1 MDQLTTTPFG
11 QRPVTAALLQR
22 ASAAQGPAEIP
33 HCDKWQLFRAL
44 CTARQRFNLSDRDLT
59 VLNALLSFHKGTSL
73 SDNANLVVFPS
84 NRALGERAHGMAES
98 TLRRHLAVLV
108 RSGLICRHD
117 SPNGK
122 RYAARDRDG
131 EIIRAFGFSLRPLL
145 QHARQITDTAIEV
158 QADAARLK
166 QLGTDVTLLNRDAT
180 KLAEYGVEAGISGP
194 WQVLQDELAEISR
207 HKRRKLGYDLLS
219 ELGDKLRALLHRI
232 RHYLFKADDMSGSD
246 NETERHYQSSHK
258 DSYESELVIETE
270 VSGTDSTS
278 VSSALSEE
286 PTALEPNC
294 RQPNLPL
301 GLVLKACP
309 DVLPYAS
316 HPVQHW
322 HELVGLMASVR
333 GYMGISPD
341 AWADA
346 QRVMGAEV
354 AAITVA
360 AILQRVDDIRSPGGY
375 LRSLTNKSAAGGF
388 SPGPMVMALLSPAKQ
403 A

>member
-22 ASAAQGPAEIP
+22 ASAARATAEIP

-59 VLNALLSFHKGTSL
+59 VLNALLSFHKGPSL

-131 EIIRAFGFSLRPLL
+131 EIVRAFGFSLRPLL
-145 QHARQITDTAIEV
+145 QHARQITDTSIEV

-166 QLGTDVTLLNRDAT
+166 RLGEEVSLLNRDAV
-180 KLAEYGVEAGISGP
+180 KLAEYGIETGISAP
-194 WQVLQDELAEISR
+194 WQTLQDELTEISK
-207 HKRRKLGYDLLS
+207 HKRRKLGYALLS
-219 ELGDKLRALLHRI
+219 ELGDKLRTLLQRI
-232 RHYLFKADDMSGSD
+232 RHYLFKAEDLSGSD
-246 NETERHYQSSHK
+246 SETERHYQSSHK
-258 DSYESELVIETE
+258 DFYESELVIETQLN
-270 VSGTDSTS
+270 GTDSTS
-278 VSSALSEE
+278 LSSAPPEE

-309 DVLPYAS
+309 DILPYAS

-333 GYMGISPD
+333 SYMGISPD
-341 AWADA
+341 AWAQA

-375 LRSLTNKSAAGGF
+375 LRSLTSKSAAGGF

>member
-1 MDQLTTTPFG
+1 MEQLTTTPFG
-11 QRPVTAALLQR
+11 QRPVTAGLLQR
-22 ASAAQGPAEIP
+22 ASSSQGPAEIP

-44 CTARQRFNLSDRDLT
+44 CTARLRFNLSDRDLT

-73 SDNANLVVFPS
+73 SDNAKLVVFPS

-98 TLRRHLAVLV
+98 TLRRHLASLV
-108 RSGLICRHD
+108 RSGLISRHD

-131 EIIRAFGFSLRPLL
+131 EIIRAFGFDLRPLL

-166 QLGTDVTLLNRDAT
+166 RLGEDVTLLNRDAV
-180 KLAEYGVEAGISGP
+180 KLAEYGVEVGISAP
-194 WQVLQDELAEISR
+194 WQTLQDELVEIAK
-207 HKRRKLGYDLLS
+207 HKRRKLGHDMLS
-219 ELGDKLRALLHRI
+219 QLGDKLRALLQRI
-232 RHYLFKADDMSGSD
+232 RHYLFKAEEMSGSD
-246 NETERHYQSSHK
+246 SETERHYQSSNK
-258 DSYESELVIETE
+258 DSYESESVLETDASE
-270 VSGTDSTS
+270 TDGASILP
-278 VSSALSEE
+278 VPSEE
-286 PTALEPNC
+286 PSALEPKNY
-294 RQPNLPL
+294 QPNLPL
-301 GLVLKACP
+301 SLVLKACP
-309 DVLPYAS
+309 DILPYAS

-333 GYMGISPD
+333 SYMGISPD
-341 AWADA
+341 AWVEA

-375 LRSLTNKSAAGGF
+375 LRSLTSKSAAGGF
-388 SPGPMVMALLSPAKQ
+388 SPGPMVMALLAPAKQ

>member
-1 MDQLTTTPFG
+1 MEQLTTTPFG
-11 QRPVTAALLQR
+11 QRPVTAGMLQQ
-22 ASAAQGPAEIP
+22 ASAVRAAAEIP
-33 HCDKWQLFRAL
+33 HCDKWQLFRSL
-44 CTARQRFNLSDRDLT
+44 CTARLRFNLSDRDLT

-73 SDNANLVVFPS
+73 SDNASLVVFPS

-98 TLRRHLAVLV
+98 TLRRHLAALV

-131 EIIRAFGFSLRPLL
+131 EIIRAFGFDLRPLL

-158 QADAARLK
+158 QADAAHLKRLREE
-166 QLGTDVTLLNRDAT
+166 VTLLNRDAV
-180 KLAEYGVEAGISGP
+180 KLAEYGVEVGISAP
-194 WQVLQDELAEISR
+194 WQTLQDELVEISK
-207 HKRRKLGYDLLS
+207 HKRRKLGHDLLS
-219 ELGDKLRALLHRI
+219 QLGDKLRTLLQRI
-232 RHYLFKADDMSGSD
+232 RHYLFKAEDMSGSD
-246 NETERHYQSSHK
+246 GETERHYQNSNK
-258 DSYESELVIETE
+258 DSYESESVLEIDAA
-270 VSGTDSTS
+270 GTDGAS
-278 VSSALSEE
+278 LSPAPSDE
-286 PTALEPNC
+286 PTALEPNS

-309 DVLPYAS
+309 DILPYAS

-341 AWADA
+341 AWAEA

-375 LRSLTNKSAAGGF
+375 LRSLTSKSAAGGF